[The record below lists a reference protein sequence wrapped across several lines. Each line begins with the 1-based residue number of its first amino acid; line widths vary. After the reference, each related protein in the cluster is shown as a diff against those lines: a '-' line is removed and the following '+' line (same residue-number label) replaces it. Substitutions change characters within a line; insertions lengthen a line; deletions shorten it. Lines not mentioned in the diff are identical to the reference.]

1 MYQSHITE
9 SEEEMK
15 RLLQYKA
22 KLKAALAEETIR
34 ARQYNAA
41 AKALKKVTNETIE
54 LQRKVEDELAKHTK
68 DI

>member
-9 SEEEMK
+9 SEGEVK

-34 ARQYNAA
+34 AREYNAA
-41 AKALKKVTNETIE
+41 ARALKKITNETIE
-54 LQRKVEDELAKHTK
+54 LQRKDRT
-68 DI
+68 